1 MPRRE
6 DAKNALDR
14 VIQKSRVHLYK
25 PIQIAE
31 ILYRD
36 RTVGDIDLLDLNTYR
51 SKSKKWRDD
60 VCIEL
65 LGRVCTSSAKFQ
77 DNLFDDN
84 AIPPLMLDVLGK
96 ENRRTNGAVESYIY
110 RLFSKKHSQLE
121 EALNYCLNATVDSFD
136 VKIFIDSFWNEPGLR
151 RSLDKIGS
159 ITFSV

>member
-60 VCIEL
+60 VCISCGIIHTGGDAFRFVI
-65 LGRVCTSSAKFQ
+65 LGA
-77 DNLFDDN
+77 
-84 AIPPLMLDVLGK
+84 
-96 ENRRTNGAVESYIY
+96 
-110 RLFSKKHSQLE
+110 
-121 EALNYCLNATVDSFD
+121 
-136 VKIFIDSFWNEPGLR
+136 
-151 RSLDKIGS
+151 
-159 ITFSV
+159 